1 MVIIKTRSAG
11 QKQRNPKLG
20 CFSKHCFSEC
30 NMQQWFHCHLP
41 ALQNV
46 TQPGETRIQN
56 KSFKK
61 MSLGE
66 GLGQNLEE
74 QRELLQPAATCGE
87 KNTSIREG
95 KHELCSRKAAGSD
108 VSLRG
113 EFAWLE
119 EEEEEEAENWYHGSC
134 RGQRRSRAPPAAH
147 PPSPSPA
154 TLQPPR
160 GPPAPR
166 GRRRRCAPG
175 LRCAAWQVR
184 AVPCRSQRG
193 VSLPP
198 SPQPPGQRRGAPGA
212 LRRCAAAM
220 AARLVRL
227 LRLRK
232 ERTEGK
238 GGGLQGGGGGKRR
251 GLSGSRLAFSRAF
264 CPASRAARV
273 ASRSHALLPAGP
285 QQEARE
291 LGARGALRQ
300 APLHQALRERLR
312 SLQGLR
318 ASRGLRLVQVRALPW
333 GAASSRPAPRLPCAR
348 PPPRISRAPA
358 VPQGR
363 SAVRV
368 GTAARAPAGTSTG
381 RFPVK

>member
-1 MVIIKTRSAG
+1 MSAYG
-11 QKQRNPKLG
+11 G
-20 CFSKHCFSEC
+20 S
-30 NMQQWFHCHLP
+30 
-41 ALQNV
+41 
-46 TQPGETRIQN
+46 
-56 KSFKK
+56 
-61 MSLGE
+61 SLG
-66 GLGQNLEE
+66 L
-74 QRELLQPAATCGE
+74 
-87 KNTSIREG
+87 
-95 KHELCSRKAAGSD
+95 
-108 VSLRG
+108 
-113 EFAWLE
+113 
-119 EEEEEEAENWYHGSC
+119 
-134 RGQRRSRAPPAAH
+134 
-147 PPSPSPA
+147 
-154 TLQPPR
+154 
-160 GPPAPR
+160 
-166 GRRRRCAPG
+166 RRRRRRRRRTGTTVPAG
-175 LRCAAWQVR
+175 GSDAAEPRLPRTRHRLPRQPCNPRGVR
-184 AVPCRSQRG
+184 PPLGGAAAAVPQGCSVPHGRYGPCRAGASGGCRC
-193 VSLPP
+193 PP
-198 SPQPPGQRRGAPGA
+198 ARSPQPPGQRRGAPGA

-238 GGGLQGGGGGKRR
+238 GGGLQGAGGRGKRR

-273 ASRSHALLPAGP
+273 APRSHALLPAGP

-368 GTAARAPAGTSTG
+368 GTAARAAAGTSTG